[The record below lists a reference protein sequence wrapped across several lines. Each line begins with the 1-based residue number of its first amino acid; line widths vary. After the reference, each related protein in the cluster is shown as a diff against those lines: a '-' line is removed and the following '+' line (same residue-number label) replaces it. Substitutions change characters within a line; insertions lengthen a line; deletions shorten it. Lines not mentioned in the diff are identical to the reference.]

1 MNDGVVLQQIYKSL
15 HSGAPINMGSH
26 ELASQICP
34 GGVGQHLKTFENMN
48 VCRNTESSDICDPPL
63 SRLQGVLDS
72 SMSHHHQETR
82 QNEKLWLQLSLIEM
96 LSSTV
101 VSNITEKTRQEGGTE
116 VLRILLTE
124 MNLMA
129 KLTSMFEDHEK
140 LSSHLSMKCASSV
153 VLYEIYTNNVFDD
166 VWIQMCMETM
176 KTGVCSKALYGCLW
190 SLTAVIKGIIKG
202 RFGDKRSIL
211 KDLFITFDPVFNS
224 LYYAILSQCHRDTSV
239 NSVCL
244 ISFFSLLEAMTAT
257 ALHFSLLQTSPRLL
271 FLQAPAVLQIID
283 SPVQYL
289 VKKTML
295 LLVKRCLLR
304 KAGEDFMNIEVKP
317 LLRTTDDVNDNLYTM
332 ADAIL
337 QSLSSGWLQQ
347 VPICSHPCYFGG
359 SEVLGKNAMEGKP
372 DLIMLRAV
380 SLIILKSLA
389 YKTSKPSETGLLI
402 AVDTVDSC
410 QHLSHLLKFV
420 MKHLP
425 PQLLHHSCAWVSVVF
440 MEQDDDMIEAANSL
454 LAIYL
459 HFRRVNDSHPKSFLQ
474 PNHDYGC
481 NPHCLFVLFLRAVSF
496 DHAVLLDFLISAE
509 TCFLEYFIMYL
520 KLLKGECQ
528 EFYNTCCF
536 CDNVPCEKYS
546 NTLPL
551 ISCHDKKAT
560 TSPINLGFRV
570 KQPEQNETA
579 FPLIQSFPGAKSFEH
594 LSPKKFSSQ
603 EYPSCENVKPLT
615 FPLVDY
621 ESSDESDIDFECLE
635 STERHNHGNDN
646 RTTCQLVEE
655 TDQRECLPSSSSEV
669 KMSHSCAKQRSTF
682 YKSIRCLVEL
692 REAIIR
698 LQRKNLFPYNP
709 SALLKLLL
717 QIETLTGLIQS
728 KSES

>member
-1 MNDGVVLQQIYKSL
+1 MNDRAVLEQIYKSL
-15 HSGAPINMGSH
+15 HSGTPIDMGSH
-26 ELASQICP
+26 DLASRICP
-34 GGVGQHLKTFENMN
+34 GGVEQHLKTFENTN
-48 VCRNTESSDICDPPL
+48 VCRSTESSDSCEPPL
-63 SRLQGVLDS
+63 SRLQGGLDC
-72 SMSHHHQETR
+72 SMTHQHQETR

-101 VSNITEKTRQEGGTE
+101 GSNITEKTCREGGTE

-190 SLTAVIKGIIKG
+190 SLTAVIKGILKG

-224 LYYAILSQCHRDTSV
+224 LYYTILSRCHRDTSV

-244 ISFFSLLEAMTAT
+244 ISFFSLLEAMAAT
-257 ALHFSLLQTSPRLL
+257 ALHFSLLETSPRLL

-295 LLVKRCLLR
+295 LLVKKCLLR
-304 KAGEDFMNIEVKP
+304 KAGEDFMNFEVKP
-317 LLRTTDDVNDNLYTM
+317 LLGTTDDLNNNLYTM

-337 QSLSSGWLQQ
+337 QSLNSGWLQQ

-359 SEVLGKNAMEGKP
+359 SDVLGKNAMEGKP
-372 DLIMLRAV
+372 DLIMLRTV
-380 SLIILKSLA
+380 SLIILKSMA
-389 YKTSKPSETGLLI
+389 YKTSKPSET
-402 AVDTVDSC
+402 VDTADSC

-420 MKHLP
+420 KKHLP
-425 PQLLHHSCAWVSVVF
+425 PQQLHHSCAWVSVVF

-459 HFRRVNDSHPKSFLQ
+459 HFRRVNDSH

-520 KLLKGECQ
+520 KLLQGECQ
-528 EFYNTCCF
+528 EFYNTCSF

-551 ISCHDKKAT
+551 ISCHDKKAAS
-560 TSPINLGFRV
+560 SPINLGFQLKRP
-570 KQPEQNETA
+570 QQHETA
-579 FPLIQSFPGAKSFEH
+579 FPLNQSFSGAKSFEH
-594 LSPKKFSSQ
+594 LSPKKSSSH
-603 EYPSCENVKPLT
+603 EYPSCENIKPLT
-615 FPLVDY
+615 GSLVDY
-621 ESSDESDIDFECLE
+621 ESSDESDLDFECLA
-635 STERHNHGNDN
+635 SAERHNQGNDN
-646 RTTCQLVEE
+646 KTTCQLVEE
-655 TDQRECLPSSSSEV
+655 SGQRECLPSSSSEV
-669 KMSHSCAKQRSTF
+669 KMSHSCANQKNTF
-682 YKSIRCLVEL
+682 CKSVRCLVEL
-692 REAIIR
+692 REAILR